1 LGWCALSVSWQN
13 AKKCANVVIPRAVFA
28 RGICCFFAFVE
39 RRISFRR
46 HHSTKG
52 DENKVKIA
60 ILGGTGE
67 QGPGLALR
75 WAIAGEDVIIGSRNQ
90 ERAEKVAAELN
101 AELGPSRIQG
111 MDNVKAAEAAEIIVL
126 TVPYSAHLSTLES
139 VKAQVQG
146 KIFIDVS
153 VPLDPENPRRMKMPP
168 AGSATEE
175 SQEFLGPG
183 TKVVAAF
190 QNVAAHLLR
199 DPKHAIDCDVL
210 VCGNDAE
217 AKKTVM
223 GLVTRLGLRPYDVGP
238 AESARVV
245 EGLTSIL
252 IRLNIRYKV
261 KGSGIILSGLP
272 R

>member
-1 LGWCALSVSWQN
+1 M
-13 AKKCANVVIPRAVFA
+13 
-28 RGICCFFAFVE
+28 
-39 RRISFRR
+39 
-46 HHSTKG
+46 
-52 DENKVKIA
+52 KIA

-75 WAIAGEDVIIGSRNQ
+75 LAMAGEDVIIGSRGQ

-101 AELGPSRIQG
+101 AELGEARIRG
-111 MDNVKAAEAAEIIVL
+111 LENPRAAEAAEIVFM

-139 VKAQVQG
+139 VKAQMEG
-146 KIFIDVS
+146 KIFVDVS
-153 VPLDPENPRRMKMPP
+153 VPLDPENPRRMKMPA
-168 AGSATEE
+168 AGSAAEE
-175 SQEFLGPG
+175 AQEFFGSA
-183 TKVVAAF
+183 TRVVAAF

-199 DPKHAIDCDVL
+199 DPRHPIDCDVL

-217 AKKTVM
+217 AKKTIMSLVARM
-223 GLVTRLGLRPYDVGP
+223 GLHAYDVGP

-252 IRLNIRYKV
+252 IRLNIRHKA
-261 KGSGIILSGLP
+261 KGSGIRLTGLP

>member
-1 LGWCALSVSWQN
+1 M
-13 AKKCANVVIPRAVFA
+13 
-28 RGICCFFAFVE
+28 
-39 RRISFRR
+39 
-46 HHSTKG
+46 
-52 DENKVKIA
+52 KIA
-60 ILGGTGE
+60 ILGGTGD

-75 WAIAGEDVIIGSRNQ
+75 WAMAGEEVIIGSRSN

-101 AELGPSRIQG
+101 AELAQDGAKTRIRG
-111 MDNVKAAEAAEIIVL
+111 TDNVTAAGEAETVVL
-126 TVPYSAHLSTLES
+126 TVPYSAHVSTLES
-139 VKAQVQG
+139 VKEQLRG
-146 KIFIDVS
+146 KVLVDVS
-153 VPLDPENPRRMKMPP
+153 VPLDPEHPRRMKMPA

-175 SQEFLGPG
+175 AQAVLGPD

-199 DPKHAIDCDVL
+199 DPHHPIDCDVL
-210 VCGNDAE
+210 VCGDDAE

-223 GLVTRLGLRPYDVGP
+223 GLVARMGMQAYDVGP

-252 IRLNIRYKV
+252 IRLNIRHKV
-261 KGSGIILSGLP
+261 KGGGIRLAGLP

>member
-1 LGWCALSVSWQN
+1 M
-13 AKKCANVVIPRAVFA
+13 
-28 RGICCFFAFVE
+28 
-39 RRISFRR
+39 
-46 HHSTKG
+46 H
-52 DENKVKIA
+52 IA

-75 WAIAGEDVIIGSRNQ
+75 WALAGEAVIIGSRRQ

-101 AELGPSRIQG
+101 AELGRPLIQG
-111 MDNVKAAEAAEIIVL
+111 MENPRAADAAEVVVL
-126 TVPYSAHLSTLES
+126 TVPYTAHLSTLES

-153 VPLDPENPRRMKMPP
+153 VPLDPDNPRRMKMPP

-175 SQEFLGPG
+175 AQAFLGPE

-190 QNVAAHLLR
+190 QNVSAHLLR
-199 DPKHAIDCDVL
+199 DPHHAIDCDVL

-217 AKKTVM
+217 AKKTVLGLIAKM
-223 GLVTRLGLRPYDVGP
+223 GLQAYDVGP

-245 EGLTSIL
+245 EGMTSLL
-252 IRLNIRYKV
+252 IRLNIRHKV
-261 KGSGIILSGLP
+261 KSSGIRITGLP